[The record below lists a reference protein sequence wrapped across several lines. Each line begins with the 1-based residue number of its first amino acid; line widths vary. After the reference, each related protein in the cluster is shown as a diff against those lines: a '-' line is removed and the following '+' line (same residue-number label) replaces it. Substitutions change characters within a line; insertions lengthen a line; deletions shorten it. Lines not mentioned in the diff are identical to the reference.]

1 MGNRRCKFKS
11 LKFLG
16 DEPTIESLSEDV
28 NISCDTETTE
38 DERNDVN
45 PKISDFETSCD
56 DRDVHM
62 RDSLNPIALR
72 QAKTSFGLSERN
84 RVEIGDGCNTRN
96 HNVSSCGADMHAHT
110 HNSSGNGNTPGGKE
124 IATDSDS
131 IILDCAD
138 IQNGGSSSI
147 NCAHGCREQES
158 KSDSSMSSNG
168 WDGLPGVHVGAT
180 HKTKRKK
187 VRKTSNLKTVLQSRF
202 NVSAISTDSESSFLA
217 MEMHDTPNAGR
228 KVRRKMTSPVKR
240 LFASQLVQESHIP
253 LNSKR
258 KSNGKSVPSLPK
270 EGLELGN
277 CSIETIPNSEISDA
291 CEVSTPLRR
300 SSRIAANL
308 RQLVTV
314 GTTPLSKI
322 EKALKVLVP
331 DTPDSEK
338 DWTMRKRQVK
348 GLHINNAV

>member
-16 DEPTIESLSEDV
+16 DEHTIESLSEDV

-84 RVEIGDGCNTRN
+84 RVEVGDGCNTRN
-96 HNVSSCGADMHAHT
+96 HNVSSCGAEMHAHT
-110 HNSSGNGNTPGGKE
+110 RNSFRNGNTPGGEE
-124 IATDSDS
+124 IATDCDS
-131 IILDCAD
+131 IVLDCAD
-138 IQNGGSSSI
+138 KQSGGSSSL
-147 NCAHGCREQES
+147 NCAHGCREHES
-158 KSDSSMSSNG
+158 KSDSSKDD
-168 WDGLPGVHVGAT
+168 DGPLVVHIGAT

-187 VRKTSNLKTVLQSRF
+187 ARKSNLKTVLQSRL
-202 NVSAISTDSESSFLA
+202 NVSAISTDSESSFSA

-228 KVRRKMTSPVKR
+228 KVRRRMTSPVKR

-258 KSNGKSVPSLPK
+258 KSNGILVSSLPK
-270 EGLELGN
+270 ESLELGN

-308 RQLVTV
+308 RQLVTE
-314 GTTPLSKI
+314 GTTPLSQI
-322 EKALKVLVP
+322 EKALKVLAP

-338 DWTMRKRQVK
+338 DWTMRKRHLK
-348 GLHINNAV
+348 GLHINSAV